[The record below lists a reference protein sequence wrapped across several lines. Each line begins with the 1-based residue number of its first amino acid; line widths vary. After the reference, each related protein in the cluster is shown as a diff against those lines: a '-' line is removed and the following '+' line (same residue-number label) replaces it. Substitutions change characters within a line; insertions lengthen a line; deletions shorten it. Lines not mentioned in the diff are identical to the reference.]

1 MCHQVR
7 PDDHLFANMPS
18 DPQAAADALKD
29 LTSLFPLMPDI
40 KLSDAERQ
48 ALVQWVNTQRHAPK
62 TSTVAQGGN

>member
-1 MCHQVR
+1 
-7 PDDHLFANMPS
+7 MPS